1 MYVKESRQDSR
12 IRFRTMNLEQTKQI
26 FYHLSLQFLV
36 DDMKSKSFRASA
48 FHLGKQV
55 PNFFF
60 SGHLFSK
67 VLALNEV
74 TKLGITMAISNLM
87 EFNQSLMNSLFKLQ
101 LALDGVSGW
110 VPFLSLEIKKIVS
123 KIWSLDSNLANFLY
137 INQSKTTK

>member
-1 MYVKESRQDSR
+1 
-12 IRFRTMNLEQTKQI
+12 MNLEQTKQI

-36 DDMKSKSFRASA
+36 DDVKSKTFGAGA

-101 LALDGVSGW
+101 LALDGVRG
-110 VPFLSLEIKKIVS
+110 
-123 KIWSLDSNLANFLY
+123 
-137 INQSKTTK
+137 

>member
-1 MYVKESRQDSR
+1 
-12 IRFRTMNLEQTKQI
+12 MNLEQTKQI

-36 DDMKSKSFRASA
+36 DDVKSKTFGAGA

-67 VLALNEV
+67 VLAFNEV
-74 TKLGITMAISNLM
+74 TKLGIAMTISNLM

-101 LALDGVSGW
+101 LALDGVSG
-110 VPFLSLEIKKIVS
+110 
-123 KIWSLDSNLANFLY
+123 
-137 INQSKTTK
+137 

>member
-1 MYVKESRQDSR
+1 
-12 IRFRTMNLEQTKQI
+12 MNLEQTKQI

-36 DDMKSKSFRASA
+36 DDMKSKSFGASA

-67 VLALNEV
+67 VLAFNEV

-101 LALDGVSGW
+101 LALNSMQGR
-110 VPFLSLEIKKIVS
+110 VPFLSLEMKKKIVS
-123 KIWSLDSNLANFLY
+123 KM
-137 INQSKTTK
+137 